1 MMWKDML
8 DFVKFALRL
17 TDDMQTVKG
26 DIKGLAKRDEE
37 ILSAI
42 NRLTHRVDL
51 LEEKYNMEQ
60 EILLLKLENRLL
72 RELKGLPPAPRQS
85 SPDDPKDQ

>member
-26 DIKGLAKRDEE
+26 NIKVLEKRDEE
-37 ILSAI
+37 ILSAL
-42 NRLTHRVDL
+42 NRLTHRIDR

-72 RELKGLPPAPRQS
+72 RDLKGLPPAPLQS
-85 SPDDPKDQ
+85 LPDDAPAQ

>member
-1 MMWKDML
+1 MMWKDLL
-8 DFVKFALRL
+8 DFVKFVLRL

-26 DIKGLAKRDEE
+26 DIKALEKRDEE

-42 NRLTHRVDL
+42 SRLTHRIDR

-72 RELKGLPPAPRQS
+72 RDLKGLPPAPPQS
-85 SPDDPKDQ
+85 LPDGAKEQ

>member
-1 MMWKDML
+1 
-8 DFVKFALRL
+8 VLRL

-26 DIKGLAKRDEE
+26 NIKALEKRDEE

-42 NRLTHRVDL
+42 NRLTHRIDR
-51 LEEKYNMEQ
+51 LEEKYDMEQ

-72 RELKGLPPAPRQS
+72 RDLKGLPPAPPQS
-85 SPDDPKDQ
+85 LPDDSKDQ